1 MSERWV
7 AESKELLKRMT
18 MLSSK
23 EEKDRLEA
31 INSILLSL
39 NVLERSLG
47 GWKFWVRNL
56 SLMSHFSLK
65 ELTDIEGTLQ
75 RHVRPFIEYDI
86 EATERWKDKFPQE
99 LPREESDGKG
109 KGKGKSNGDTQGIY
123 V

>member
-7 AESKELLKRMT
+7 TESKELLKRMT

-31 INSILLSL
+31 VNSILLSL

-99 LPREESDGKG
+99 PPREKPEG
-109 KGKGKSNGDTQGIY
+109 KGKGKSNVDTQGIY

>member
-7 AESKELLKRMT
+7 TESKELLKRMT

-31 INSILLSL
+31 VNSILLSL

-99 LPREESDGKG
+99 LPREKSE
-109 KGKGKSNGDTQGIY
+109 GKGKSNVDTQGIY